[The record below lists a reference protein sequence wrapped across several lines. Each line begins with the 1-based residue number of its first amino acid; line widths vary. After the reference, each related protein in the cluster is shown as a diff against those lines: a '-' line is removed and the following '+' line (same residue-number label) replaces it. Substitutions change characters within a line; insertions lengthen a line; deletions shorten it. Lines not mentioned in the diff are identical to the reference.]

1 MKKKIFQAGACIFG
15 EGRPKICIPIV
26 EVSREA
32 IWEKAEQT
40 SVLPADIIE
49 WRADFYE
56 HVLEPEA
63 VSAVLKGLKE
73 RLGKRAL
80 LFTFRTKGEGGNCAV
95 SIDTYDALN
104 ETAAKA
110 GADLVDVELYL
121 DEKNAGERI
130 RKLSSFGCRVIVSS
144 HDFQKTPAVEEMV
157 RRLQQ
162 MEQLGADAAKLAV
175 MPKSRQ
181 DVLNLLQAS
190 ITADDLLSVP
200 VVTMSMGVQGVLSR
214 LGGCLTG
221 SAMTFAS
228 AGKTS
233 APGQI
238 PVEQMACILE
248 VL

>member
-1 MKKKIFQAGACIFG
+1 MKKKVFQAGACLFG

-80 LFTFRTKGEGGNCAV
+80 LFTFRTRGEGGNCAV

-110 GADLVDVELYL
+110 GA
-121 DEKNAGERI
+121 
-130 RKLSSFGCRVIVSS
+130 
-144 HDFQKTPAVEEMV
+144 
-157 RRLQQ
+157 
-162 MEQLGADAAKLAV
+162 
-175 MPKSRQ
+175 
-181 DVLNLLQAS
+181 
-190 ITADDLLSVP
+190 
-200 VVTMSMGVQGVLSR
+200 
-214 LGGCLTG
+214 
-221 SAMTFAS
+221 
-228 AGKTS
+228 
-233 APGQI
+233 
-238 PVEQMACILE
+238 
-248 VL
+248 